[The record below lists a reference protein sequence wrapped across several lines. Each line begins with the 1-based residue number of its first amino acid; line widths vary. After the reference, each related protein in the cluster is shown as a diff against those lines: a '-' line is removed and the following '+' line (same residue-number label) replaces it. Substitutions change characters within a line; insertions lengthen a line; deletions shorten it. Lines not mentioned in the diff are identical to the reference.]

1 MTTANKLAALPEM
14 PLSIPVVRFEGD
26 PTELVFKVHCD
37 ALRARLSLTLE
48 VLEALDEAALAE
60 LESYVDRKLP
70 LLDLPLTRAEFD
82 ARRVL
87 VAMKELR

>member
-1 MTTANKLAALPEM
+1 MTIADKLAALPPM
-14 PLSIPVVRFEGD
+14 PLYDGTALHG
-26 PTELVFKVHCD
+26 PTKD
-37 ALRARLSLTLE
+37 WYSRQDYALRARLSLTLE

-87 VAMKELR
+87 VAMKELRT